1 MERAYCKHQHVFH
14 VPKKEAEGRVLL
26 VFLLTLVFMF
36 VEIASGFIFGS
47 VALLAD
53 GIHMG
58 THALA
63 FGISFTAYMLAR
75 RWSRDV
81 SFSFGTW
88 KVEVLGAYTSAV
100 LLSMMAFLVLIE
112 ALSKLINRVA
122 VKYEEALL
130 VAFGGLLVNLISA
143 FVLSHE
149 EDHKHDFNLKS
160 AYLHVLTDALTSILA
175 IGALLGG
182 KYLGMWYL
190 DPLSGIVGFFVIV
203 NWAYGLLKETAWILL
218 DREMRSPIVQRII
231 NSIEGDGTS
240 KVQDIHLLRVH
251 HDKYAC
257 ILTITTTQDLPADNY
272 IKRLEEIEN
281 LVHTTVEVVYC
292 ADSVDKKI

>member
-1 MERAYCKHQHVFH
+1 M
-14 VPKKEAEGRVLL
+14 PKKEAEGRVLS

-36 VEIASGFIFGS
+36 VEIASGYIFGS

-53 GIHMG
+53 SIHMR

-75 RWSRDV
+75 KWSRDV

-130 VAFGGLLVNLISA
+130 VAFGGLLINLISA

-149 EDHKHDFNLKS
+149 EDHKHDVNLKS
-160 AYLHVLTDALTSILA
+160 AYLHVLTDALTSMLA
-175 IGALLGG
+175 IGALFGG

-190 DPLSGIVGFFVIV
+190 DHSLGL
-203 NWAYGLLKETAWILL
+203 WAFL
-218 DREMRSPIVQRII
+218 
-231 NSIEGDGTS
+231 
-240 KVQDIHLLRVH
+240 
-251 HDKYAC
+251 
-257 ILTITTTQDLPADNY
+257 
-272 IKRLEEIEN
+272 
-281 LVHTTVEVVYC
+281 
-292 ADSVDKKI
+292 

>member
-1 MERAYCKHQHVFH
+1 
-14 VPKKEAEGRVLL
+14 
-26 VFLLTLVFMF
+26 
-36 VEIASGFIFGS
+36 
-47 VALLAD
+47 
-53 GIHMG
+53 
-58 THALA
+58 
-63 FGISFTAYMLAR
+63 GISFTAYMLAR
-75 RWSRDV
+75 KWSRDV

-130 VAFGGLLVNLISA
+130 VAFGGLLINLISA

-149 EDHKHDFNLKS
+149 EDHKHDVNLKS

-175 IGALLGG
+175 IGALLGS
-182 KYLGMWYL
+182 KYFGMWYL
-190 DPLSGIVGFFVIV
+190 DPLSGIVGFFVII

-231 NSIEGDGTS
+231 NSIESDGVS
-240 KVQDIHLLRVH
+240 KVQDIHLLRIH

-257 ILTITTTQDLPADNY
+257 ILTITTTQDLPADDY
-272 IKRLEEIEN
+272 LKRLEEIEN

>member
-14 VPKKEAEGRVLL
+14 VPKREAEGRVLF
-26 VFLLTLVFMF
+26 VFLLTLAFMF
-36 VEIASGFIFGS
+36 VEIASGYISGS

-63 FGISFTAYMLAR
+63 FGISLTAYVLVR

-100 LLSMMAFLVLIE
+100 LLSMMAFLMLIE
-112 ALSKLINRVA
+112 ALLKLINRVA

-130 VAFGGLLVNLISA
+130 VAFGGLLVNLVSA

-149 EDHKHDFNLKS
+149 EDHKHDVNLKS

-182 KYLGMWYL
+182 KYFGMWYL

-218 DREMRSPIVQRII
+218 DREMRSP
-231 NSIEGDGTS
+231 
-240 KVQDIHLLRVH
+240 
-251 HDKYAC
+251 
-257 ILTITTTQDLPADNY
+257 
-272 IKRLEEIEN
+272 
-281 LVHTTVEVVYC
+281 
-292 ADSVDKKI
+292 